1 MKEEISIELA
11 DNGYIIRGE
20 ELVQVVEDEADEK
33 NICQQLGRLFM
44 DDIQSVMNEKLTN
57 QVNIK
62 IEIS

>member
-20 ELVQVVEDEADEK
+20 ELVQVVEDGADEK

-44 DDIQSVMNEKLTN
+44 DDIQSVMDEKLTN
-57 QVNIK
+57 RVNIK

>member
-20 ELVQVVEDEADEK
+20 ELVQVVEDGADEK

-57 QVNIK
+57 RVNIK